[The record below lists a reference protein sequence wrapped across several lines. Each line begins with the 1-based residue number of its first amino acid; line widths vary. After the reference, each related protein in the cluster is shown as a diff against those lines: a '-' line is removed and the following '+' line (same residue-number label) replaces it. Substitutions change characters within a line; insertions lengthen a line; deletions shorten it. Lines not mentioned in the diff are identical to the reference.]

1 MNERYQDNRQGK
13 EAFTKD
19 VIAKV
24 VKRLVGKRACGLVQ
38 QSANRK

>member
-1 MNERYQDNRQGK
+1 MGE
-13 EAFTKD
+13 D
-19 VIAKV
+19 VPAEV